1 MTQALFTSMTGLNA
15 GTEQLTVVSDNVA
28 NMNTTAYKTSR
39 VDFQD
44 IWYRTK
50 TTGTNSTAV
59 LGGTNPYQI
68 GVGVRCASITKDFAP
83 ATTNTTGRATDLAI
97 TGQGWFCVQN
107 SDGQTLLT
115 RDGTF
120 ALDELGFL
128 CTASG
133 CKVLGMDSITSSTG
147 STVPIKIPTSIKVI
161 EEPTPQGKFQDMK
174 LDELNNCETITSGK
188 FAIYDAKS
196 GYTYQFELEVGNP
209 SEKISDLISDLSG
222 LTGTAIDKYGKI
234 IYEKDADGNDTTTP
248 VSTTSIG
255 SLVTFEA
262 GDGVIKATDNSE
274 EGISFQL
281 VPGGSNFLSQT
292 NLAFVNPEGKV
303 YTSTVMNMSATI
315 TEVDDITSDTTH
327 LYKSLSVGK
336 DGMVTVTYSDGSVL
350 TVQAN
355 EGGTSTFFSY
365 TDSGGIIINADINNS
380 DKASLYVDPN
390 VLVKANMQIQLAKV
404 TNDSGLVAAGNN
416 TYEFGVDSGKV
427 VYTAAG
433 INGTGAIASGALE
446 ASNVDLAQQFANM
459 ILAQRLVQANSQV
472 FNSANSMLET
482 LVYLGR

>member
-44 IWYRTK
+44 IWYQTK

-68 GVGVRCASITKDFAP
+68 GVGVQCASITKDFGAG
-83 ATTNTTGRATDLAI
+83 TTNTTGRATDLAI
-97 TGQGWFCVQN
+97 TGPGWFCLQN

-120 ALDELGFL
+120 SLDENGYL

-133 CKVLGMDSITSSTG
+133 CKVLGMDAITSSTG
-147 STVPIKIPTSIKVI
+147 STIPIKIPAAIKVI
-161 EEPTPQGKFQDMK
+161 EEPTQESKFKDMK

-188 FAIYDAKS
+188 FAIYDTES

-209 SEKISDLISDLSG
+209 SEKVSDLINDLTG
-222 LTGTAIDKYGKI
+222 LNGTAIDKYGNI
-234 IYEKDADGNDTTTP
+234 IYEKDAEGNDTTTP
-248 VSTTSIG
+248 ISTKSIDE
-255 SLVTFEA
+255 LVTFSA
-262 GDGVIKATDNSE
+262 GDGIIKATDNSA
-274 EGISFQL
+274 EGISFKTI
-281 VPGGSNFLSQT
+281 PGGSNFLTQT
-292 NLAFVNPEGKV
+292 NLAFVTPEAGV
-303 YTSTVMNMSATI
+303 YSSTTMNMSATI
-315 TEVDDITSDTTH
+315 TEVDDVTSDTTQ

-350 TVQAN
+350 TVQATD
-355 EGGTSTFFSY
+355 GGSSTFFSY
-365 TDSGGIIINADINNS
+365 TDSGGIIINDDINNS
-380 DKASLYVDPN
+380 GKASLYVDPN

-404 TNDSGLVAAGNN
+404 TNDAGLVAAGNN
-416 TYEFGVDSGKV
+416 CYEFGVDCGKV